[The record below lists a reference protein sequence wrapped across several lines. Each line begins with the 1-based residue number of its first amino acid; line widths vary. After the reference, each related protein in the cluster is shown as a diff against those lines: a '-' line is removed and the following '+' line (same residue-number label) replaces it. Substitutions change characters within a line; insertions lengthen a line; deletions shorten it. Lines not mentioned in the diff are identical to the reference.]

1 MRTLLLVGA
10 CFMLMILSIDLVDC
24 FAREFEHSI
33 EDSRIEKPDHSDIG
47 MVSECSRNE
56 TGIEKR
62 YHSMIATAYCL
73 TGSTATGT
81 TPRVGVAASKPSW
94 FGKRVNVYQND
105 SGQPGVLI
113 GTYTVEDTGGAPI
126 RNGSVIDIWLPD
138 EDTCFQFGRR
148 CVIVEVID

>member
-1 MRTLLLVGA
+1 MRTLALLMVA
-10 CFMLMILSIDLVDC
+10 TLVFMFATDTILG

-33 EDSRIEKPDHSDIG
+33 DDSRIEKP
-47 MVSECSRNE
+47 ERE
-56 TGIEKR
+56 TQEHT

-81 TPRVGVAASKPSW
+81 TPRLGVAASKPAW
-94 FGKRVNVYQND
+94 FGKQVKVYWND
-105 SGQPGVLI
+105 GGKPGSLI
-113 GTYTVEDTGGAPI
+113 GTYTIEDTGGAPI

-148 CVIVEVID
+148 CVLVEVIE

>member
-1 MRTLLLVGA
+1 
-10 CFMLMILSIDLVDC
+10 
-24 FAREFEHSI
+24 
-33 EDSRIEKPDHSDIG
+33 
-47 MVSECSRNE
+47 
-56 TGIEKR
+56 
-62 YHSMIATAYCL
+62 MIATAYCL

-105 SGQPGVLI
+105 SGQPGALI
-113 GTYTVEDTGGAPI
+113 GTYTVEDTGGDPI

>member
-1 MRTLLLVGA
+1 MRTLLLIGA
-10 CFMLMILSIDLVDC
+10 CFVLMILSIDMVDVM
-24 FAREFEHSI
+24 AREFEHGQDSKVEDVDVYI
-33 EDSRIEKPDHSDIG
+33 EPPKI
-47 MVSECSRNE
+47 
-56 TGIEKR
+56 

-81 TPRVGVAASKPSW
+81 TPRLGVAASKPAW
-94 FGKRVNVYQND
+94 FGKQVRVYQND
-105 SGQPGVLI
+105 GGKPGNLI

-148 CVIVEVID
+148 CVLVEVIE